1 MDLTLF
7 VMYAGFIMAAYSV
20 VGNDV
25 IQTLGTFLSSNE
37 RRPWYVLWLYAGSIL
52 TFALVYGW
60 VINDGDVSYGRLLGG
75 GGFEDPAYPMP
86 SPLSWW
92 YLLPPVVL
100 LTITRFGIPVSTTF
114 LILSF
119 FGTSGVDF
127 SESHGVFDMLYTFF
141 QAPAFSKM
149 LVKSLMGYA
158 VAFGAAAVMYII
170 ISKSL
175 EKRFANS
182 ELDMSSRNARIWM
195 AAQWVSTG
203 FLWSQWLIQDFA
215 NIYAYL
221 PRQVS
226 AFEMFAS
233 LMIILGLLGY
243 IFYQRGGAI
252 QGIVLSKSN
261 TTDIRSA
268 TIIDFLYGIVLL
280 YFKELNDVPM
290 STTWVF
296 LGLLAGRELAIRYR
310 LDEKISKK
318 TSLNLVGD
326 ASKASLGLVVS
337 IFLVILIQVLRTT

>member
-60 VINDGDVSYGRLLGG
+60 VINDGDVSYGRLLGS
-75 GGFEDPAYPMP
+75 GGFADPAYPMP

-127 SESHGVFDMLYTFF
+127 SEANGVFDMLYTFF

-158 VAFGAAAVMYII
+158 VAFGAAAIIYIF
-170 ISKSL
+170 ISKLL
-175 EKRFANS
+175 EKRFANT
-182 ELDMSSRNARIWM
+182 ELDMSSTNARMWA

-226 AFEMFAS
+226 TLEMFVS
-233 LMIILGLLGY
+233 LLIILGLLGY

-252 QGIVLSKSN
+252 QAIVLSKSN

-310 LDEKISKK
+310 LDNKISKK
-318 TSLNLVGD
+318 TSLNLAGD
-326 ASKASLGLVVS
+326 AGKASLGLVVS
-337 IFLVILIQVLRTT
+337 IFLVILIQILRTS

>member
-1 MDLTLF
+1 MDFSLF

-37 RRPWYVLWLYAGSIL
+37 RRPWYILWLYAGSIL

-60 VINDGDVSYGRLLGG
+60 MLNDGDVSYGRLLGS
-75 GGFEDPAYPMP
+75 GGFENPAYPMP
-86 SPLSWW
+86 DPLSWW

-119 FGTSGVDF
+119 FGTAGVDF
-127 SESHGVFDMLYTFF
+127 SESNGIFDMLITFF

-149 LVKSLMGYA
+149 LVKSLLGYA
-158 VAFGAAAVMYII
+158 VAFGAAALIYIF
-170 ISKSL
+170 ISRSL

-182 ELDMSSRNARIWM
+182 ELNFSSREARMWT

-226 AFEMFAS
+226 GTEMIIS
-233 LMIILGLLGY
+233 LGIILGLLGY

-268 TIIDFLYGIVLL
+268 TIIDFIYGIVLFF
-280 YFKELNDVPM
+280 FKELNDVPM

-296 LGLLAGRELAIRYR
+296 IGLLAGRELAIRYR
-310 LDEKISKK
+310 LDEKLSKK
-318 TSLNLVGD
+318 TTLNLAGD
-326 ASKASLGLVVS
+326 AGKASLGLVVS
-337 IFLVILIQVLRTT
+337 IFLVILIQVIRTS

>member
-60 VINDGDVSYGRLLGG
+60 VINDGDVSYGRLLGS
-75 GGFEDPAYPMP
+75 GGFGDPAYPMP

-92 YLLPPVVL
+92 YLLPPIVL

-127 SESHGVFDMLYTFF
+127 SESNGIFDMLYTFF

-158 VAFGAAAVMYII
+158 VAFGAAAVIYIF
-170 ISKSL
+170 ISKWL
-175 EKRFANS
+175 EKRFANT
-182 ELDMSSRNARIWM
+182 ELDMSSTNARIWV

-226 AFEMFAS
+226 TMEMFAS
-233 LMIILGLLGY
+233 LLIILGLLGY

-268 TIIDFLYGIVLL
+268 TIIDFLYGIVLF

-296 LGLLAGRELAIRYR
+296 LGLLAGRELAIRFR

-318 TSLNLVGD
+318 TSLNLAGDVG
-326 ASKASLGLVVS
+326 KASLGLVVS
-337 IFLVILIQVLRTT
+337 IFLVILIQILRTS

>member
-1 MDLTLF
+1 
-7 VMYAGFIMAAYSV
+7 MYAGFIMAAYSV

-52 TFALVYGW
+52 AFALIYGW
-60 VINDGDVSYGRLLGG
+60 VINDGDVSYGRLLGS
-75 GGFEDPAYPMP
+75 GGFENPAYPMP
-86 SPLSWW
+86 VDLSWW
-92 YLLPPVVL
+92 YLLPPIVL

-119 FGTSGVDF
+119 FGTSQVDF
-127 SESHGVFDMLYTFF
+127 GEADGIFEMVYAFF

-149 LVKSLMGYA
+149 LTKSIMGYI
-158 VAFGAAAVMYII
+158 VAFFAAGFIFI
-170 ISKSL
+170 LISKSL

-182 ELDMSSRNARIWM
+182 ELDMSSQRARYWT
-195 AAQWVSTG
+195 AAQWISTG

-226 AFEMFAS
+226 TAEMISS
-233 LMIILGLLGY
+233 LLIILGLLAY

-252 QGIVLSKSN
+252 QSIVLSKTN

-268 TIIDFLYGIVLL
+268 TFIDLIYGIVLL
-280 YFKELNDVPM
+280 FFKELNDVPM

-296 LGLLAGRELAIRYR
+296 LGLLAGRELAIRYQ
-310 LDEKISKK
+310 LDKKIKRK
-318 TSLNLVGD
+318 TARNLMSD
-326 ASKASLGLVVS
+326 AGKASMGLMVS
-337 IFLVILIQVLRTT
+337 IFLVILIQIIRT

>member
-1 MDLTLF
+1 MDFSTF

-37 RRPWYVLWLYAGSIL
+37 KRPWYVLWIYAGSIL

-60 VINDGDVSYGRLLGG
+60 MMNDGDVSYGRLLGS

-127 SESHGVFDMLYTFF
+127 SQADGIFDMLVTFF

-149 LVKSLMGYA
+149 LVKSLTGYA
-158 VAFGAAAVMYII
+158 VAFGAAAIIYIL

-182 ELDMSSRNARIWM
+182 ELRLNSNEGRIWT
-195 AAQWVSTG
+195 AAQWLSTG

-221 PRQVS
+221 PRKVES
-226 AFEMFAS
+226 TEMIIS
-233 LMIILGLLGY
+233 LGIILGLLAY

-268 TIIDFLYGIVLL
+268 TIIDFIYGVVLF

-296 LGLLAGRELAIRYR
+296 IGLLAGRELAVRFR
-310 LDEKISKK
+310 LDEKLSKK
-318 TSLNLVGD
+318 TTLNLAGD
-326 ASKASLGLVVS
+326 AGKASLGLVVS
-337 IFLVILIQVLRTT
+337 IFLVILIQILRTS